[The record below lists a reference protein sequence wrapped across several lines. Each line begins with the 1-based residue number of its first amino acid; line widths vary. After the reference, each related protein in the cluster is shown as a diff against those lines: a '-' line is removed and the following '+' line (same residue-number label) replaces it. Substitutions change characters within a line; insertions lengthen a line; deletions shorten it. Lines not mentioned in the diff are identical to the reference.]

1 MADTEAPAPGS
12 ASGPGPGDPSGPA
25 RDYADF
31 GRYLTRQRELR
42 GLSVVEVQ
50 KATRIPSNI
59 LAALEAGDV
68 ERLPARVFILNYIR
82 AYAQAIGIA
91 PEDAVLR
98 FEEVDRTVK
107 SLPAPAV
114 LERQRRRRAWIT
126 LACVVAV
133 FAASIYVLF
142 LTLGGAPAPH
152 P

>member
-12 ASGPGPGDPSGPA
+12 ASAPGEYQGS
-25 RDYADF
+25 DYADF
-31 GRYLTRQRELR
+31 GRYLTQQRELR
-42 GLSVVEVQ
+42 GLSVEEVQ
-50 KATRIPSNI
+50 KVTRIPGNI
-59 LAALEAGDV
+59 LAALEHGDV

-82 AYAQAIGIA
+82 AYAQAIGII

-126 LACVVAV
+126 LVCVVVAA
-133 FAASIYVLF
+133 AASVYVLF
-142 LTLGGAPAPH
+142 WTLGGAPAPH